1 MGAIIERIKKEDILV
16 FDDEEKNKLI
26 NYIIENKE
34 DIITACSKG
43 YSVSSIKKI
52 VMEDLGLSYV
62 GSFKDILYI
71 ILKTLD
77 IHNYKNKV
85 AYIPF
90 LEATKEEPVI
100 KKEPEKE
107 IKIKAKKERK
117 VAKEEEGN
125 RIYYYV
131 HYKIGNQEYKEV
143 ILNTKKGVRSKIGRL
158 REKRIM
164 EAGYTV
170 DAKVIEMREATSEEL
185 NSFGIK

>member
-16 FDDEEKNKLI
+16 FNDEEKNKLI

-43 YSVSSIKKI
+43 YSISSIKKI
-52 VMEDLGLSYV
+52 VMEDLGLSYIAN
-62 GSFKDILYI
+62 FKDVLYLVLNTI
-71 ILKTLD
+71 KV
-77 IHNYKNKV
+77 YAEQNKV
-85 AYIPF
+85 AYIPI
-90 LEATKEEPVI
+90 LEAKKEEPVI

-107 IKIKAKKERK
+107 IKVKKERK
-117 VAKEEEGN
+117 VADKEDNE
-125 RIYYYV
+125 RKYYYV

-164 EAGYTV
+164 VAGYTV
-170 DAKVIEMREATSEEL
+170 DAKVIEMRAATIEEL